1 MPNILKLPAVK
12 SKTGLSKSQVY
23 VEVNKGRL
31 KPPVRL
37 GLNSVGWVESEVEEY
52 ILARIAERDAALA
65 LNAANSQ
72 PKLPRRPGRPQHS
85 P

>member
-52 ILARIAERDAALA
+52 ILARIAERPA
-65 LNAANSQ
+65 LNAANPQ
-72 PKLPRRPGRPQHS
+72 PKLPRRPGRPQS